1 MRAATAEEETA
12 ADRPRTAASPLPP
25 RTRPTPSGSASAR
38 RIATARFEGRGGQR
52 HAHMT
57 VSIGIA
63 SFPDHC
69 RDAEGLVD
77 CADKALYLAKRMGKN
92 RVETYS

>member
-1 MRAATAEEETA
+1 VGERIRKT
-12 ADRPRTAASPLPP
+12 
-25 RTRPTPSGSASAR
+25 
-38 RIATARFEGRGGQR
+38 IATARFEGRGGERQ
-52 HAHMT
+52 AHMT